1 MTIQLP
7 LSQVEMSMKTDIC
20 NKDTVCLIL
29 SITEQYSGHTVSRVF
44 LTIIVGVK
52 KIGKCPKII
61 QSIVLVFKPLLQK
74 LNLYN
79 LPED

>member
-29 SITEQYSGHTVSRVF
+29 SIPEQYSGHTVSRVF
-44 LTIIVGVK
+44 FFTIIVGVK
-52 KIGKCPKII
+52 KKNNRKMSRNH
-61 QSIVLVFKPLLQK
+61 SIHCTLHAETRNQRVLK
-74 LNLYN
+74 
-79 LPED
+79 